1 MTKKSKNNHVNV
13 SIVLLVATVE
23 NGKAK
28 LRMIVAE
35 AMSMIV
41 VVDLSSLGIFS
52 IDIQKNFSFLI
63 HSSIYID
70 FFFFCLNTIV
80 GFNYLNW

>member
-52 IDIQKNFSFLI
+52 IDIQKKFSFLI

-70 FFFFCLNTIV
+70 
-80 GFNYLNW
+80 